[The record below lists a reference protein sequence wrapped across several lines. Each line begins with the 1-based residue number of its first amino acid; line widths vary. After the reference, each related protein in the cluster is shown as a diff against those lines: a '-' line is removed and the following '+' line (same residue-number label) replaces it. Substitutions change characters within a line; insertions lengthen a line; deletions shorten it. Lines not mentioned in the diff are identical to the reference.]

1 MPCVIIIV
9 QVDNKVNQM
18 YGEYMRKY
26 IYLFG
31 IIYSFLTFM
40 VGWNHMQD
48 NGFETF
54 NVGMMAFTPTI
65 AFVLGLDWARQMDL
79 RGEEDS

>member
-1 MPCVIIIV
+1 
-9 QVDNKVNQM
+9 
-18 YGEYMRKY
+18 MRKY

-31 IIYSFLTFM
+31 IIYSFLSFM

-54 NVGMMAFTPTI
+54 NVGMMAFTPFI
-65 AFVLGLDWARQMDL
+65 ALVLGYDWAKQMDKKD
-79 RGEEDS
+79 EEESTDL

>member
-1 MPCVIIIV
+1 
-9 QVDNKVNQM
+9 
-18 YGEYMRKY
+18 MRKY
-26 IYLFG
+26 VYLFG
-31 IIYSFLTFM
+31 IVYSLLAFV

-65 AFVLGLDWARQMDL
+65 GFVLGLDWARQQDKKDMILYDC
-79 RGEEDS
+79 EV